1 MLVLEIAALRRQ
13 HPSRL
18 SHHTDTP
25 WRRSGRAA
33 CRGIPINPSAGC
45 CTQDTPLVETQS
57 AQQPW
62 SQSPL
67 HLSRAT
73 CCSQS
78 SGCQRGHPAA
88 SVHLGTYSEISTTNI
103 QQLNKTTDTP
113 CAMQKVFVLLVC
125 FQMTLAE
132 PRQGDRLQK
141 GTPHHHEHKVPGGK
155 KGLWHQSDLQVLGKN
170 LRMWRNGQGKGR
182 WGREQGTLRISGHI
196 APQETSVKKSAPMFI
211 VILSSTEH
219 VALQPWTPSHQPLQE
234 GAWKKEAIRINL
246 SLRFNLSACRKGR
259 ISNASFP
266 SP

>member
-1 MLVLEIAALRRQ
+1 MGAIAFSWWKETRGQLSARLLFSLLVLEIAALRRQ

-18 SHHTDTP
+18 SHHTHAP
-25 WRRSGRAA
+25 GRRSGRAA

-88 SVHLGTYSEISTTNI
+88 SVHLGTRSEISTTNI

-113 CAMQKVFVLLVC
+113 CAMQKVFVLLMC

-155 KGLWHQSDLQVLGKN
+155 KGLWHQSDLQVLGK
-170 LRMWRNGQGKGR
+170 
-182 WGREQGTLRISGHI
+182 ISECGEMARVKEGGGGSR
-196 APQETSVKKSAPMFI
+196 AP
-211 VILSSTEH
+211 
-219 VALQPWTPSHQPLQE
+219 
-234 GAWKKEAIRINL
+234 
-246 SLRFNLSACRKGR
+246 
-259 ISNASFP
+259 
-266 SP
+266 

>member
-18 SHHTDTP
+18 SHHTHAP
-25 WRRSGRAA
+25 GRRSGRAA

-88 SVHLGTYSEISTTNI
+88 SVHLGTHSEISTTNI

-141 GTPHHHEHKVPGGK
+141 GTPHHHEHKVPGEK
-155 KGLWHQSDLQVLGKN
+155 KGLWHQSDLQVLGK
-170 LRMWRNGQGKGR
+170 
-182 WGREQGTLRISGHI
+182 ISECGEM
-196 APQETSVKKSAPMFI
+196 ARVKE
-211 VILSSTEH
+211 VE
-219 VALQPWTPSHQPLQE
+219 E
-234 GAWKKEAIRINL
+234 GAGHPKDLWTHSTTRDKCKKISTNVHSYFIIYRTRGSPAL
-246 SLRFNLSACRKGR
+246 DTVPSASAGRSMEKG
-259 ISNASFP
+259 SNQN
-266 SP
+266 